1 MPGPEDRFSSAALS
15 ERDRKES
22 NGELRT
28 VLLSN
33 VTEDSRGIMLDVGG
47 GTGLL
52 TGTLSDV
59 FGRVLVLE
67 PDLGKVQYG
76 AKRRQEVGFIRGS
89 AQEIPLA
96 GGSVGTLVS
105 VAAFH
110 HFSDQDAALEEM
122 GRVLKPQGRLLL
134 VEIDVTTIRGKLLR
148 FTENHLMG
156 GNSKFLV
163 PDELLEKVGNH
174 GFVDVRLDRTSR
186 GYIVIATRAPAP
198 SVPPPLT

>member
-1 MPGPEDRFSSAALS
+1 MPGSDNRFSVAALS

-28 VLLSN
+28 VLLSHL
-33 VTEDSRGIMLDVGG
+33 TEDSRGIMLDVGG

-52 TGTLSDV
+52 TETLSDV
-59 FGRVLVLE
+59 FGQVVVLE
-67 PDLGKVQYG
+67 PDLRKVKYG

-89 AQEIPLA
+89 AQGIPVA
-96 GGSVGTLVS
+96 GGSIGTLVS

-110 HFSDQDAALEEM
+110 HFQDQDTALEEM

-134 VEIDVTTIRGKLLR
+134 VEIDVTTVRGKILR
-148 FTENHLMG
+148 FTENRLMG

-163 PDELLEKVGNH
+163 PDQLLEKVGHH

-186 GYIVIATRAPAP
+186 GYVVVATRGPAR
-198 SVPPPLT
+198 VC